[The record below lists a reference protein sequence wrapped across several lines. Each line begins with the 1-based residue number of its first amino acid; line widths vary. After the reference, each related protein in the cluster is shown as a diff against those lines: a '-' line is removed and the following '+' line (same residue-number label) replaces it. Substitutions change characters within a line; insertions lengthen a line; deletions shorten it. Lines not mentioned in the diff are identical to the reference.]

1 MVLMGLLGTAS
12 WGRSSWPA
20 PTSVTAAG
28 ATIKDFAG
36 DGILCLIGAPLPESA
51 HAERALALGRAGVE
65 GVTRLLAERGD
76 TQLGIGAGIASGPVT
91 TGAIGGETRLEYAA
105 VGPAVNLAARLC
117 EHAVAGEI
125 LADAATI
132 ERAGPE
138 DAVGFHPNGTLHLKG
153 IARPVTTFRHALGA
167 EPRASL
173 LA

>member
-1 MVLMGLLGTAS
+1 MPTMVLMGLLGTAS

-51 HAERALALGRAGVE
+51 HAERALALGRV
-65 GVTRLLAERGD
+65 
-76 TQLGIGAGIASGPVT
+76 
-91 TGAIGGETRLEYAA
+91 GGETRLEYAA